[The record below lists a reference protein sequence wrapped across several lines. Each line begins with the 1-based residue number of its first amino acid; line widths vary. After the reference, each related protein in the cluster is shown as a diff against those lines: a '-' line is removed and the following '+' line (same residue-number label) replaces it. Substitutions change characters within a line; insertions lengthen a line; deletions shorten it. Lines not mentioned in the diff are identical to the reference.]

1 LLRELN
7 VLADAGLLIRTPLG
21 NQVHFRA
28 NSASPIYED
37 LRNILKKTSGVAE
50 VLREAL
56 EPLKS
61 KIDIAFVYGSIA
73 RGDER
78 AGSDM
83 DVMVVGSAKLSEVVG
98 AFSAS
103 EDVLRRQIN
112 PVVFPTKEFKTKLAE
127 RDPFLERVM
136 VDKKLFVIGEEDDIR
151 KLGPHREAKAARG
164 RQARNRQ
171 TARIR

>member
-1 LLRELN
+1 
-7 VLADAGLLIRTPLG
+7 
-21 NQVHFRA
+21 
-28 NSASPIYED
+28 
-37 LRNILKKTSGVAE
+37 
-50 VLREAL
+50 
-56 EPLKS
+56 
-61 KIDIAFVYGSIA
+61 
-73 RGDER
+73 
-78 AGSDM
+78 
-83 DVMVVGSAKLSEVVG
+83 VVG